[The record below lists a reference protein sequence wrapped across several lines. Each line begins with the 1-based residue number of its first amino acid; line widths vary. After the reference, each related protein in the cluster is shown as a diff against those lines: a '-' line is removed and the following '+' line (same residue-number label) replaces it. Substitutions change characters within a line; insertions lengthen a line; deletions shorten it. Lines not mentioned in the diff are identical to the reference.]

1 MKVMRSFAVMLVA
14 LIALA
19 IGSVT
24 ADAQIQRQAPQG
36 GRAPIAAPTGA
47 APERNALAAPEGTE
61 EELAAEE
68 QSDIEAAFTPLGLFM
83 RADLVVKS
91 VLLMLVAAS
100 FWSWVIIIDKAL
112 TFSSLKRRSR
122 VFGENFWSGRSLD
135 DLYTQYSAKP
145 DQPMA
150 SLFVAALREWRRS
163 MEKNSTTTREAS
175 IAGVKERVD
184 KAMNV
189 SIQRET
195 EKIENGLGYLA
206 TVGSTAPFVGL
217 FGTVWGIMN
226 AFQAIAVRQDTTLAV
241 VAPGIAEALFATALG
256 LLAAIPAVIAYN
268 RFVNELSRYSG
279 RLDTFAD
286 EFSAFLSH
294 QIEERAR

>member
-1 MKVMRSFAVMLVA
+1 MRTIVRSGRFPNAKQGAQDARGIRMKVMRSFAVMLVA

-112 TFSSLKRRSR
+112 TFSSLKRRS
-122 VFGENFWSGRSLD
+122 
-135 DLYTQYSAKP
+135 
-145 DQPMA
+145 
-150 SLFVAALREWRRS
+150 
-163 MEKNSTTTREAS
+163 NS
-175 IAGVKERVD
+175 I
-184 KAMNV
+184 NV
-189 SIQRET
+189 R
-195 EKIENGLGYLA
+195 G
-206 TVGSTAPFVGL
+206 
-217 FGTVWGIMN
+217 
-226 AFQAIAVRQDTTLAV
+226 
-241 VAPGIAEALFATALG
+241 
-256 LLAAIPAVIAYN
+256 
-268 RFVNELSRYSG
+268 
-279 RLDTFAD
+279 
-286 EFSAFLSH
+286 
-294 QIEERAR
+294 